1 LHPSS
6 LRSVTPL
13 LVRSVQLGQWYN
25 SIPDGGC
32 IPIQE
37 NSMRKPS
44 FALVMLALALVI
56 VTLPAAAQ
64 QNAADVAAAIVRL
77 ENSWAD
83 AQKAGDAAKVAPMLA
98 ESFVNTDVDG
108 NISGKSQLLSN
119 LKGGKW
125 EHNAIS
131 DVKVT
136 VYGDTAIAT
145 GAWAGKGVDGD
156 VTRIDRRER
165 WTDAWVKMSD
175 GKWQCVASQQSA
187 VKK

>member
-1 LHPSS
+1 MAH
-6 LRSVTPL
+6 L
-13 LVRSVQLGQWYN
+13 LKLGQWCN
-25 SIPDGGC
+25 STPDGGC
-32 IPIQE
+32 NAVQE
-37 NSMRKPS
+37 NSMRKTS
-44 FALVMLALALVI
+44 LLLVISLALVVI
-56 VTLPAAAQ
+56 PFPAAAQ
-64 QNAADVAAAIVRL
+64 QASVEAAAAIVRL

-83 AQKAGDAAKVAPMLA
+83 AQKAGDAAKVAPLLA

-108 NISGKSQLLSN
+108 NVSGKPQLLAN

-156 VTRIDRRER
+156 GTRIDRRER
-165 WTDAWVKMSD
+165 WTDTWVKMSD
-175 GKWQCVASQQSA
+175 GTWQCVASQQSA
-187 VKK
+187 VRK